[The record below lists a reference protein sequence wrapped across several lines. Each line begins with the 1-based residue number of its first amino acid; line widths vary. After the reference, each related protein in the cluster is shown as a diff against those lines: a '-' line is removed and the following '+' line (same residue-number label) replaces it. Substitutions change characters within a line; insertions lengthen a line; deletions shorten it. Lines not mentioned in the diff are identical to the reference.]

1 MKVLNLILS
10 LWLISSI
17 ANAQNYSAE
26 QIPASLK
33 NRAHAVVRDS
43 KTIIDMRSPE
53 NVLVS
58 ISKAITV
65 LNKNG
70 DRQAQ
75 LALFYDKNIAIK
87 SAKGEIYDEF
97 GKQISKFSL
106 SNFKDES
113 AINDFSLFEDS
124 RVKYY
129 IPQVNTYPYTIVYQY
144 EIRNKQ
150 NLIIPEW
157 RPVPGFD
164 VSVEKSSYQFICNP
178 TDEIRVYPRNYKGK
192 VEEILLEK
200 QKSMTWEVEG
210 ITAIK
215 HEPYSPNPDTYL
227 TSIKVAPK
235 NFSYYNFK
243 GNYTDWQGLGK
254 LSYDY
259 LLKDRR
265 VLPLETV
272 QLIKD
277 LVKDETSDKAKA
289 KKIYEYFQKKTR
301 YISVQIGIGGFQPIK
316 ATEVDRLGY
325 GDCKALVNYMQALLE
340 AVGIE
345 SYYCVVEAGDEKTDL
360 LPSFASMEQG
370 NHIILCLPLNG
381 DTTWLECTSQD
392 APFGYLGS
400 FTDDRWVLACTKEG
414 GKLIKT
420 PKFDAAKSQQIRTA
434 DLSISKT
441 GNISGNLV
449 TEFNG
454 SQFDNHYFL
463 IKKSPAEKQKQL
475 KYLYDI
481 NNIEFTAIDL
491 KADNET
497 ETPLFTEK
505 LAVTIAN
512 YGTAT
517 SERISF
523 APNVF
528 NLKRTVPS
536 VRNRA
541 LPLDLKRGYTDIDS
555 ISFQLDESITPIFLP
570 KIMNAESK
578 FGKYSAEIK
587 MKDGKLFYYRKL
599 VMKDGVFEPSDYEAF
614 ENFVNKVAD
623 NDRIRVTLTLK
634 KSKD

>member
-1 MKVLNLILS
+1 MKVFSLTLS
-10 LWLISSI
+10 LWLISLF
-17 ANAQNYSAE
+17 AKAQNYSVE
-26 QIPASLK
+26 QIPAPLK
-33 NRAHAVVRDS
+33 NRAHAVIRDS

-58 ISKAITV
+58 INKTITV

-106 SNFKDES
+106 GNFKDES
-113 AINDFSLFEDS
+113 AISDFSLFEDS

-157 RPVPGFD
+157 QPVPGFD
-164 VSVEKSSYQFICNP
+164 VAVEKSSYQFIYNP
-178 TDEIRVYPRNYKGK
+178 TDEIRVYPRNYKG
-192 VEEILLEK
+192 ETQEILLEK
-200 QKSMTWEVEG
+200 QKSMTWKVEG
-210 ITAIK
+210 ISAIK
-215 HEPYSPNPDTYL
+215 HEPYSPNPDTYF

-243 GNYTDWQGLGK
+243 GSYTDWQGLGK
-254 LSYDY
+254 LSYEY

-265 VLPLETV
+265 ILPVETV
-272 QLIKD
+272 QYVRD
-277 LVKDETSDKAKA
+277 LVKDETNDKAKA

-316 ATEVDRLGY
+316 AAEVDKLGY

-345 SYYCVVEAGDEKTDL
+345 SYYCIVKASDEKIDL
-360 LPSFASMEQG
+360 LPSFASMEQA
-370 NHIILCLPLNG
+370 NHVILCLPLNG

-400 FTDDRWVLACTKEG
+400 FTDDRWVLACTKDG

-420 PKFDAAKSQQIRTA
+420 PKFDAVKSQQIRTA
-434 DLSISKT
+434 NLSLSKN
-441 GNISGNLV
+441 GDISGTLV

-454 SQFDNHYFL
+454 SQFDNHHFL
-463 IKKSPAEKQKQL
+463 IKKSPTERQKQL

-481 NNIEFTAIDL
+481 NNIEFTAIDVV
-491 KADNET
+491 ANNEI
-497 ETPLFTEK
+497 PLFTEK
-505 LAVTIAN
+505 LVVTIAN
-512 YGTAT
+512 YGTANN
-517 SERISF
+517 ERISF
-523 APNVF
+523 TPNVF

-555 ISFQLDESITPIFLP
+555 ISFQLDESIMPVFLP
-570 KIMNAESK
+570 KKMDLERK
-578 FGKYSAEIK
+578 FGKYTAEIK
-587 MKDGKLFYYRKL
+587 MKDGKLFYHRKL
-599 VMKDGVFEPSDYEAF
+599 VMEDGIFEPSDYEAF
-614 ENFVNKVAD
+614 EDFVNEVAA
-623 NDRIRVTLTLK
+623 NDRIRVTLALK
-634 KSKD
+634 KSKE